1 MTNIA
6 IIGSRGMDSYELFV
20 HELSKIK
27 MPDDE
32 IRIVT
37 GGAKGVDTL
46 AERYADEMNYEK
58 LIIKP
63 EWSRYGKGAGI
74 IRNKEII
81 KNADMIIAF
90 WDGKSPGT
98 KHSIE
103 RAKKLDKKIVIV
115 LV

>member
-1 MTNIA
+1 MINIA
-6 IIGSRGMDSYELFV
+6 IIGSRGLSDYNTFLNKMKEIELPT
-20 HELSKIK
+20 E
-27 MPDDE
+27 E
-32 IRIVT
+32 IRIVS

-46 AERYADEMNYEK
+46 AERYADEMNYDK

-90 WDGKSPGT
+90 WDGISPGT

-103 RAKKLDKKIVIV
+103 RAKKLDKRIVIV